1 MSPSGWQTSKK
12 SSAVHHSRCIL
23 KSILKHFLMQLFCT
37 SLKRIKPKFL
47 KFFLSK
53 WKNLPWCWSY
63 YLSVYAPRIL
73 LNSYRKLTKIR
84 TLNFL
89 EEFGIRIHWEI
100 SFIFKELFDRKVKQI
115 LERFWA
121 FYQSIKEVKRK
132 WSNLTSPNLYELWII
147 DQ

>member
-1 MSPSGWQTSKK
+1 MTDLKK
-12 SSAVHHSRCIL
+12 ELCCASFQMHFEEHTKAFSNAVVL
-23 KSILKHFLMQLFCT
+23 HFFTTAPQW
-37 SLKRIKPKFL
+37 KRMKPKFL

-53 WKNLPWCWSY
+53 CKNLPWCWSY
-63 YLSVYAPRIL
+63 YLSVYALWIL

-121 FYQSIKEVKRK
+121 FFQSIKKAKRK
-132 WSNLTSPNLYELWII
+132 WSNLTLPNLA
-147 DQ
+147 